1 MPFILSLI
9 SSGAIKWVAIL
20 IIVGLLGGSLYM
32 KHREIVNLEKETALQ
47 AYNINQLQQN
57 LKDKETYLR
66 QMEEIGK
73 HKSEIVAQLYIEK
86 DNLESKLK
94 DVEAQINSHVTS
106 GRDKQSSDILKDT
119 FKALGEMK

>member
-57 LKDKETYLR
+57 LKDKMLHLE
-66 QMEEIGK
+66 QMVEINK
-73 HKSEIVAQLYIEK
+73 HKSEIVAQLYIER
-86 DNLESKLK
+86 DNLESQLR
-94 DVEAQINSHVTS
+94 DVDAKINQHVGA
-106 GRDKQSSDILKDT
+106 GRDRQSSQILKDT